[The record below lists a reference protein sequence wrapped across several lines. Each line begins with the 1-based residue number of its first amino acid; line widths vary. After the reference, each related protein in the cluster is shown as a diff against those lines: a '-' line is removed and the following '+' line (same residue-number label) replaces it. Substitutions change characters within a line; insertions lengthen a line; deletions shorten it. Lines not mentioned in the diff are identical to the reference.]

1 MTSTTEYETITQ
13 QCSINNSSTYL
24 TKQNIFWYTEYVNNS
39 AHEQHV
45 TENFGTDKKKKIYRM
60 LIKFTINIATTTLAC
75 RQ

>member
-1 MTSTTEYETITQ
+1 MTSTTEYMTITQ

-45 TENFGTDKKKKIYRM
+45 TENFGAYKNIY
-60 LIKFTINIATTTLAC
+60 IYTEC
-75 RQ
+75 